1 MHFGNLQHRVRVGSM
16 AKSDSRTLFPT
27 EHLSGLALHASP
39 SGNCSKVPTLVAGS
53 VLVRIESRRHLGSSH
68 LICPSACPASFLLM
82 TQPGYTSSV
91 AFSNQQFPR
100 EIVSQPL
107 PSTFD
112 RAVNVS
118 CWGLVYIVTQQPLPW
133 QGEMLLPFVCMFPV
147 PPPHSLLH
155 TNVEVQGRQG
165 ALAFCCISSAYK
177 SAWHIEGAQ

>member
-1 MHFGNLQHRVRVGSM
+1 M
-16 AKSDSRTLFPT
+16 AEPDRRTLFPT

-39 SGNCSKVPTLVAGS
+39 LGDCSKGPTLIAGS
-53 VLVRIESRRHLGSSH
+53 ALVRIESRRHLGSSRF
-68 LICPSACPASFLLM
+68 ICPSACPASFSLM
-82 TQPGYTSSV
+82 TQPGYKSSV
-91 AFSNQQFPR
+91 AFSSQQFPR

-112 RAVNVS
+112 RAVHVS

-133 QGEMLLPFVCMFPV
+133 QGEMLLPFACMFLV

-165 ALAFCCISSAYK
+165 ALAFCYICSTYK
-177 SAWHIEGAQ
+177 SAWHIERAQ